1 MAVDGHRPAN
11 LAVIPFAYCSGQ
23 DDDAVG
29 SGQMT
34 IDAGRRQ
41 FIAVLGGVAAWP
53 FAARSQQP
61 MPIIGFLSGTSPEAM
76 RPTLGA
82 FRKALGDAGY
92 VEGRNLQIEYRWAQG
107 QYDRLPALAADLVAR
122 RVALIASGAGEPA
135 AFAAKGATSTIP
147 IVMVLGGDPVTEG
160 LVASLSRPG
169 SNITGATL
177 FAYEMESKRLGL
189 LHEAV
194 PSAKNIAV
202 LVNPGNPNIEL
213 QLRDVRETAPRLG
226 VEVIVFKAS
235 AEDQFDGIFADMAQ
249 RQVGALLVAGDPYFF
264 SRHAGLIT
272 LAAQHR
278 IPAIYE
284 WREIALEGGLMSYG
298 TVLTGAYSQAGTYVS
313 RILNGEKP
321 GDLPFV
327 QPTSYQ
333 FVINLKT
340 AKALGLEISPTLSA
354 RADEVIE

>member
-1 MAVDGHRPAN
+1 MAIG
-11 LAVIPFAYCSGQ
+11 I
-23 DDDAVG
+23 
-29 SGQMT
+29 
-34 IDAGRRQ
+34 GRRQ
-41 FIAVLGGVAAWP
+41 FISSLGAAAAWP
-53 FAARSQQP
+53 LAAGAQQP
-61 MPIIGFLSGTSPEAM
+61 MPVIGWLSGTSPEAM

-92 VEGRNLQIEYRWAQG
+92 VEGQNLQIEYRWAQG
-107 QYDRLPALAADLVAR
+107 QYDRLPTLAADLVTH
-122 RVALIASGAGEPA
+122 RVALVATGAGEPA

-147 IVMVLGGDPVTEG
+147 LVMVLGGDPVKEG

-169 SNITGATL
+169 ANITGATL

-194 PSAKNIAV
+194 PTAKNIAV
-202 LVNPGNPNIEL
+202 LVNPGNPNVEL
-213 QLRDVRETAPRLG
+213 QLRDVREAASRLG
-226 VEVIVFKAS
+226 VEVIPFNAG
-235 AEDQFDGIFADMAQ
+235 AQEEFEGIFSTMAQ
-249 RQVGALLVAGDPYFF
+249 RQVGALLVAGDPFFF
-264 SRHAGLIT
+264 SRHNNLIA

-278 IPAIYE
+278 LPAIYE
-284 WREIALEGGLMSYG
+284 WREFALDGGLMSYG
-298 TVLTGAYSQAGTYVS
+298 TVLTGAYSQVGTYAS

-327 QPTSYQ
+327 LPTNYQ

-340 AKALGLEISPTLSA
+340 AKALGLDISPTLSA

>member
-1 MAVDGHRPAN
+1 MAIG
-11 LAVIPFAYCSGQ
+11 I
-23 DDDAVG
+23 
-29 SGQMT
+29 
-34 IDAGRRQ
+34 GRRQ
-41 FIAVLGGVAAWP
+41 FISSLGAAAAWP
-53 FAARSQQP
+53 LAAGAQQP
-61 MPIIGFLSGTSPEAM
+61 MPIIGWLSGTSPEAM

-92 VEGRNLQIEYRWAQG
+92 VEGQNLQIEYRWAQG
-107 QYDRLPALAADLVAR
+107 QYDRLPTLAADLVTH
-122 RVALIASGAGEPA
+122 RVALVATGAGEPA

-147 IVMVLGGDPVTEG
+147 LVMVLGGDPVKEG

-169 SNITGATL
+169 ANITGATL

-194 PSAKNIAV
+194 PTAKNIAV
-202 LVNPGNPNIEL
+202 LVNPGNPNVEL
-213 QLRDVRETAPRLG
+213 QLRDVREAASRLG
-226 VEVIVFKAS
+226 VEVIPFNAG
-235 AEDQFDGIFADMAQ
+235 AQEEFEGIFSTMAQ
-249 RQVGALLVAGDPYFF
+249 RQVGALLVAGDPFFF
-264 SRHAGLIT
+264 SRHNNLIA

-278 IPAIYE
+278 LPAIYE
-284 WREIALEGGLMSYG
+284 WREFALDGGLMSYG
-298 TVLTGAYSQAGTYVS
+298 TVLTGAYSQAGTYAS

-327 QPTSYQ
+327 LPTNYQ

-340 AKALGLEISPTLSA
+340 AKALGLDISPTLSA